1 MKRQDKMKGDL
12 LLKKL
17 SLKLGIIFF
26 IIIIGLESFM
36 FFFLHSSLV
45 DSRVEE
51 ELSELQARGNSHR
64 AVLEMNFEPMTIN
77 HIALMESEADTDVV
91 ITDIQLKFIGSSK
104 QSSHFSKYIN
114 QKISVIPRQGK
125 IIEGNW
131 RDKPYIATVSPIQ
144 VSGQSVG
151 YVFMFQDTA
160 SVQSLITHLNEH
172 FLLAGLISVGIT
184 FIIIVILSKALT
196 KPLIEMKEATSRM
209 SNGDYSVSLPKTG
222 KDELGDL
229 AHSIHLLAL
238 QLDYLTK
245 ERNEFLASISH
256 ELRTPLTYI
265 KGYTD
270 IVHKRNLPRDEQEK
284 YLEIILEETTRL
296 SDLIKELFDLA
307 KFDQNTFAIQKKRI
321 DLSEFLWKME
331 QKLSPAFIEKKMDLQ
346 VICPPHL
353 FLMAD
358 PIRLEQIFL
367 NLLDNAKKYS
377 QQGARTALKVE
388 KKGAMIHITL
398 TDNGKG
404 IPETDLP
411 HIFDRFYRVD
421 KSRTRALGGSGL
433 GLAIVK
439 ELVHAHGGTIT
450 VQSKEN
456 VGTEFEIVLKGDN
469 ES

>member
-1 MKRQDKMKGDL
+1 M
-12 LLKKL
+12 KKL
-17 SLKLGIIFF
+17 SVKLGVIFFVIIF
-26 IIIIGLESFM
+26 GLESFM
-36 FFFLHSSLV
+36 FYFLHSSLV

-64 AVLEMNFEPMTIN
+64 AVLEINFDPMTIN
-77 HIALMESEADTDVV
+77 HITLMESEADTDVV

-104 QSSHFSKYIN
+104 QSIHFSKYIN
-114 QKISVIPRQGK
+114 QKISDIPRRGK
-125 IIEGNW
+125 IIEENW
-131 RDKPYIATVSPIQ
+131 REKPFIATVSPIELD
-144 VSGQSVG
+144 GQAVG

-160 SVQSLITHLNEH
+160 SVQSLIAHLNEH
-172 FLLAGLISVGIT
+172 FLLAGLISIGLT

-229 AHSIHLLAL
+229 ARSIHLLAH

-265 KGYTD
+265 KGYAD
-270 IVHKRNLPRDEQEK
+270 IVHKRNLPREEQEK
-284 YLEIILEETTRL
+284 YLEIILEESTRL
-296 SDLIKELFDLA
+296 SVLIKDLFDLA
-307 KFDQNTFAIQKKRI
+307 KFDQNTFVIQKKQI
-321 DLSEFLWKME
+321 DLGEFLSKME
-331 QKLSPAFIEKKMDLQ
+331 QKLSPAFIEKKMGLQ
-346 VICPPHL
+346 VTCPPHL

-377 QQGARTALKVE
+377 QQGTKTDLIVK
-388 KKGAMIHITL
+388 KKGPNIHIIL

-450 VQSKEN
+450 VHSKEN
-456 VGTEFEIVLKGDN
+456 VGTEFEIVLKGDK

>member
-1 MKRQDKMKGDL
+1 M
-12 LLKKL
+12 KKL
-17 SLKLGIIFF
+17 SVKLGVIFFVIIF
-26 IIIIGLESFM
+26 GLESFM
-36 FFFLHSSLV
+36 FYFLHSSLV

-91 ITDIQLKFIGSSK
+91 ITDFQFKFIGSSK
-104 QSSHFSKYIN
+104 QSIHFSKYIN
-114 QKISVIPRQGK
+114 QKITAIPRRGK
-125 IIEGNW
+125 IIEENW
-131 RDKPYIATVSPIQ
+131 REKPFIATVSPIE
-144 VSGQSVG
+144 VEGQTVG

-172 FLLAGLISVGIT
+172 FLLAGIISVGLT

-209 SNGDYSVSLPKTG
+209 SNGDYSVSLPITG
-222 KDELGDL
+222 NDELGDL
-229 AHSIHLLAL
+229 AHSIHRLAH

-245 ERNEFLASISH
+245 ERKEFLASISH

-270 IVHKRNLPRDEQEK
+270 IIHKRNLPRDEQEK
-284 YLEIILEETTRL
+284 YLEIILEESTRL
-296 SDLIKELFDLA
+296 STLIKELFDLA
-307 KFDQNTFAIQKKRI
+307 KFDQNTFVIQKKRI
-321 DLSEFLWKME
+321 DFGEFLLKME
-331 QKLSPAFIEKKMDLQ
+331 QKLSPAFIEKNMDLQ
-346 VICPPHL
+346 VTCPPHL

-367 NLLDNAKKYS
+367 NLLDNAMKYS
-377 QQGARTALKVE
+377 QHGTRTDLKVE
-388 KKGAMIHITL
+388 KKGNNIHINL

-439 ELVHAHGGTIT
+439 ELVLAHGGTIT

-456 VGTEFEIVLKGDN
+456 IGTVFEIILRGGS